1 MNLTASRQ
9 LLVRPLFACFGLTLL
24 IVFSAA
30 TNPAA
35 SRAGDVE
42 DQAIKSGLEQRLTFD
57 AGASLLSYNFAWSIA
72 ADESSRV
79 HVVWYDDR
87 TGNSQIYYKRS
98 TDGGL
103 NWETETRL
111 SDDAAWR
118 EHPAIAI
125 SGSHVYVVW
134 HDSRNGGLNIYFK
147 RSTDGGATWSPD
159 AQLTSAGVDAH
170 ASIAASQSQIHV
182 VWGDNR
188 TGHAEIYT
196 RRSTDFGA
204 TWEAELRLSDLAY
217 DSWVPSV
224 AVSGNDVYAAWVDTR
239 DGNEEEY
246 LKRSSDGGRS
256 WGPDIRMTQNAAN
269 SWAPSIAVSGRTVHF
284 VWFDQK
290 DSPAQPLDAER
301 TLDEAMELLGLRV
314 EPSPYGVVVPN
325 PEEAARRGATERL
338 QLIQDA
344 APSWIARGGDAARLQ
359 SIMSDLQA
367 LASQGASYLA
377 KERKLDE
384 AIKLMG
390 LDYVPGPRDDLPKVY
405 YLDAMRVRIQDKL
418 QQIQAAAPQWV
429 QNGGDAEQLE
439 SILKDFEFVLNL
451 ATTEWEIYYTRSTDG
466 GDSWEPATRLTNA
479 PGFSQRP
486 SIALSGRRLSVV
498 WFDGRDG
505 NSEIYYKNS
514 RDAGITWSRDIRL
527 TDAPGDSMHPS
538 VAASGKWAHVVWF
551 DRRDGNAEIYYNR
564 IKGK

>member
-1 MNLTASRQ
+1 MSLTASPRR
-9 LLVRPLFACFGLTLL
+9 LRPLLSVIAGLAFM
-24 IVFSAA
+24 IAFSEA
-30 TNPAA
+30 TNPSSSDARDAKAA
-35 SRAGDVE
+35 RL
-42 DQAIKSGLEQRLTFD
+42 KSKLESRLTFD
-57 AGASLLSYNFAWSIA
+57 EGASLLSSNFAWSVA
-72 ADESSRV
+72 ADESNRV
-79 HVVWYDDR
+79 HVVWYDNSS
-87 TGNSQIYYKRS
+87 GNSQIYYKRS

-103 NWETETRL
+103 NWETEIRL
-111 SDDAAWR
+111 SEDPAFR
-118 EHPAIAI
+118 EHPAVAV

-134 HDSRNGGLNIYFK
+134 HDSRNGGLNIFFK
-147 RSTDGGATWSPD
+147 RSTDGGATWGPD
-159 AQLTSAGVDAH
+159 FQLTGTGADAH
-170 ASIAASQSQIHV
+170 ASIAASESQIHV
-182 VWGDNR
+182 VWGDNT

-204 TWEAELRLSDLAY
+204 TWDGERRLSDLPF
-217 DSWVPSV
+217 DSWVPTV
-224 AVSGNDVYAAWVDTR
+224 AVSGKDVYAAWVDTR

-246 LKRSSDGGRS
+246 LKRSTDSGRS
-256 WGPDIRMTQNAAN
+256 WGPDTRMTHNAAN

-301 TLDEAMELLGLRV
+301 RLDDAMALLGLRV
-314 EPSPYGVVVPN
+314 EPPPEGVMVPN

-338 QLIQDA
+338 QLIQTA
-344 APSWIARGGDAARLQ
+344 APAWIERGGDAARLQ
-359 SIMSDLQA
+359 SIMRELQE
-367 LASQGASYLA
+367 LAGQGASYLV

-390 LDYVPGPRDDLPKVY
+390 LTYIPGPREDLPKVY
-405 YLDAMRVRIQDKL
+405 YLDAMRVRVQDKM
-418 QQIQAAAPQWV
+418 QQIQAAAPRWV
-429 QNGGDAEQLE
+429 QSGGDAETLE
-439 SILKDFEFVLNL
+439 SIFREFEIVMNL
-451 ATTEWEIYYTRSTDG
+451 ATTEWEIYYTRSTDS
-466 GDSWEPATRLTNA
+466 GDTWEPDTRLTNA

-505 NSEIYYKNS
+505 NSEIYFKSS
-514 RDAGITWSRDIRL
+514 RDEGATWSPDARL

-564 IKGK
+564 IKSK